1 MKPTLAECANI
12 AAAAGPH
19 IAGGV
24 IEAATSVGAVFGLRP
39 SLIASVA
46 AQVAAPDYRAAG
58 RILLDAKPQGPG
70 GSARAKLAADLL
82 AVVGA
87 QHIQRPGN

>member
-19 IAGGV
+19 IDGGV
-24 IEAATSVGAVFGLRP
+24 AKAAESVGAVFGFRP
-39 SLIASVA
+39 SVVASVA
-46 AQVAAPDYRAAG
+46 AQVAAPDYRSAG
-58 RILLDAKPQGPG
+58 RVLLDAKPQGPG
-70 GSARAKLAADLL
+70 GAARAKLAADLL

-87 QHIQRPGN
+87 QHIQRPRI